1 MYILCDYFVFCV
13 IIWIMILN
21 MDLIANIE
29 PHCDISMSSICGA
42 YILKHR
48 IYSLWIDIY
57 ILSMCL
63 YLHTYIL
70 CTCTYM
76 HISLSIHTCID
87 FCSMQAWVFFA
98 WPHYV
103 DLEISQCSSMPPPIH
118 NIIISDKFID
128 FYIFYI
134 FRWPHYN
141 SQHCTIVVSRWV
153 VGLKPVSLVYF
164 L

>member
-13 IIWIMILN
+13 IIWIMILD

-87 FCSMQAWVFFA
+87 FCSIQAWVFLLDHIM
-98 WPHYV
+98 WTLRYHSV
-103 DLEISQCSSMPPPIH
+103 VQCPPIH

-141 SQHCTIVVSRWV
+141 SQHCTIVDSRWV
-153 VGLKPVSLVYF
+153 MGLKPVSLVYF